1 MNVFKMAWRNIW
13 RNRRRTLVTLA
24 AMTLALWVMI
34 LYSGLLEGFLRDLEQ
49 NLLDLELGDVQIFA
63 PDYRRKPS
71 IYNRIDSGEAWLE
84 QLERAGL
91 PASARLLGGGLA
103 AGNETSAGISIRG
116 LDPVRDENVSGIYRH
131 LRQGLWLDGDHPRE
145 VVLGGRLAKTL
156 AVKPGDE
163 VVVLSQAA
171 DGSMANDLFVV
182 RGVLQGIADAT
193 DRTGLFMT
201 AQAYRDFFNL
211 PEGVHQIIVRRPAGM
226 EPVELA
232 RTVREIA
239 PDLDVKTWR
248 ELMPTMASM
257 LDSSRGMIYIMF
269 VVVYVAIAILILNAM
284 LMSVFE
290 RIREFGVLKALG
302 FGPKRVMLLIF
313 TESAVLTGLSV
324 GCGLV
329 LSWPGLWYLTEV
341 GIDTGILGGMNMMG
355 MAFNP
360 VWRAVVSVKIFVGP
374 VATLLA
380 IVAAAVI
387 YPALKAARVSP
398 VEAMR
403 HL

>member
-24 AMTLALWVMI
+24 AMTLALVVMI
-34 LYSGLLEGFLRDLEQ
+34 LYSGLLEGFIRDLEG
-49 NLLDLELGDVQIFA
+49 NLLDLELGDLQVFA
-63 PDYRRKPS
+63 SDYRQRPS
-71 IYNRIDSGEAWLE
+71 IYNRIESSEAILDR
-84 QLERAGL
+84 LDRAGL

-103 AGNETSAGISIRG
+103 AGSETSAGISIRG
-116 LDPVRDENVSGIYRH
+116 LDPVRDAGVSGIYRH
-131 LRQGLWLDGDHPRE
+131 LSQGRWLDQNFPQE

-171 DGSMANDLFVV
+171 DGGMANDLFVV

-193 DRTGLFMT
+193 DRTGIFMT
-201 AQAYRDFFNL
+201 SQAFRDFFSL
-211 PEGVHQIIVRRPAGM
+211 PDGVHQIMVRRPDSM
-226 EPVELA
+226 ELA
-232 RTVREIA
+232 ELAATVRQIA

-248 ELMPTMASM
+248 ELMPTIASM
-257 LDSSRGMIYIMF
+257 LDSSRGVIYVMF
-269 VVVYVAIAILILNAM
+269 LVVYVAIAILILNAM

-302 FGPKRVMLLIF
+302 YGPKRVLLLIF
-313 TESAVLTGLSV
+313 VESAILTGMAVLV
-324 GCGLV
+324 GLA

-341 GIDTGILGGMNMMG
+341 GIDTGVLGGMNMMG

-374 VATLLA
+374 VVTLVA
-380 IVAAAVI
+380 IVLAAVI
-387 YPALKAARVSP
+387 YPAVKAARVSP